1 MSEKNYTP
9 VEAARKVLEKCQ
21 EIYDMHKAEMDK
33 CGEMSKEEGMS
44 VEEAVSAIMGE
55 KHGVDDVMSKLPKE
69 KRAKVLASL
78 RSKDA
83 KKAEFCKGWME
94 KAEEMDK
101 CGEMKT
107 VDKAEDK
114 KEYSGA
120 VDDVD
125 PKIIDNMKAKLK
137 ESKEKQDKEMHPK
150 LKSFIEKRKA
160 KKAAKMEKMMGIGEK
175 APVAAP
181 AQSAA
186 PVNAPKPALPKVGG
200 AMGKSEKKK

>member
-101 CGEMKT
+101 CGEMSKGH
-107 VDKAEDK
+107 DEA
-114 KEYSGA
+114 
-120 VDDVD
+120 
-125 PKIIDNMKAKLK
+125 K
-137 ESKEKQDKEMHPK
+137 ESPAQEAKESSAVQAQEEKQDKEMHPK